1 MVMFTDQEAFS
12 MRFRRQTPADQVAV
26 AIEQVIATAPSL
38 IAGNYL

>member
-12 MRFRRQTPADQVAV
+12 MRFRRQTPAGPVAV

-38 IAGNYL
+38 PTCNYL